1 MLLGITSFSR
11 HKVLASISSRVSC
24 SKDSR
29 VQLVQILSLERILD
43 AASEVLTHQSLARSS
58 YAVYL
63 WL

>member
-11 HKVLASISSRVSC
+11 HKLPASVSSCVSC

-29 VQLVQILSLERILD
+29 VQLVRILSLERMLD
-43 AASEVLTHQSLARSS
+43 AASEVLTHQSPARSS
-58 YAVYL
+58 CAVYL